1 MERIADIQHAALLQ
15 QRIDGL
21 TEPLVGSQQR
31 LLHMALVDVKKT
43 TLVAMWKPLLMVI
56 LADRIFF
63 LRRKTLDTRF
73 KIKVNNYHYLLVYSI
88 A

>member
-21 TEPLVGSQQR
+21 TEPLVGPHQR

-43 TLVAMWKPLLMVI
+43 TLVAMWKPLLMMI

-63 LRRKTLDTRF
+63 LRRKTLDSRF
-73 KIKVNNYHYLLVYSI
+73 KIKVNN
-88 A
+88 